1 MGVRAKS
8 IFPGSSRVRFSSRSG
23 TRRTSGPLSLVRQC
37 IPSFGP
43 TALTSPQSSFAS
55 TLAFPPN
62 KGLELTKSAA
72 SWNPSAFATQSGVI
86 PTMLSLDD
94 PRWTKMKGGYR
105 IPFDPRP
112 AFSRLEAGQNVQPV
126 WAELWQELHHQG
138 DVGEASYAAVPH
150 LVRIHRERAEVDGN
164 TYGIVSTIELARDS
178 RKNPPIPE
186 WLLEGYERALR
197 DLSDL

>member
-1 MGVRAKS
+1 
-8 IFPGSSRVRFSSRSG
+8 
-23 TRRTSGPLSLVRQC
+23 
-37 IPSFGP
+37 
-43 TALTSPQSSFAS
+43 
-55 TLAFPPN
+55 
-62 KGLELTKSAA
+62 
-72 SWNPSAFATQSGVI
+72 
-86 PTMLSLDD
+86 MLSLDD

-197 DLSDL
+197 DLSDLGRGQLPMANDPDTVRCILAVLAIVKGARVYGRVLSDFSEAEVLELERQAFGDLE